1 MKNILLAVVGL
12 SPQVVT
18 EALYALHQQQ
28 KEVHAIHIITTR
40 DGKEQVYANLLG
52 GENSAYQKYL
62 RDYEIDPASIEFTH
76 HNVHVIHDSVG
87 NEIPDIIDGEDN
99 ELLLRLCM
107 DKAFHLTKDPESAV
121 FFSVA
126 GGRKT
131 MSSCLALAAQ
141 MYGRPQDRL
150 YHVLVSPQFE
160 SNRDF
165 YFPPKES
172 ALIEV
177 RDKDNLPIHMETGRA
192 QVSLIPLPFISVR
205 DRLTPAHLIEPA
217 DPATLMLSLVKGG
230 QQPVTVSLADKK
242 IKYKGRE
249 CDLRPAHMALYF
261 FLASQK
267 KECRPEK
274 KDASCK
280 NCTDCF
286 VEWDD
291 IEDKHPEITNVY
303 QKIAGTRPVG
313 EMSKDGIMSISY
325 ENFNGYKSKA
335 NKQLIS
341 SFGEFAKKFLVIATD
356 RSGDNIRYG
365 IHLDKNLLRLEY

>member
-18 EALYALHQQQ
+18 ETLYALHQQQ

-40 DGKEQVYANLLG
+40 DGKEKVYANLLG
-52 GENSAYQKYL
+52 GENSAYRKYL
-62 RDYEIDPASIEFTH
+62 RDYKIDPASIEFTH
-76 HNVHVIHDSVG
+76 NNVHVIHDSVG
-87 NEIPDIIDGEDN
+87 NEIPDIVDGEDN

-107 DKAFHLTKDPESAV
+107 EKAFHLTKDPESAV

-150 YHVLVSPQFE
+150 YHVLVSPLFE

-172 ALIEV
+172 ARIEV
-177 RDKDNLPIHMETGRA
+177 RGKDNLSMHVETGDA

-205 DRLTPAHLIEPA
+205 DRLTPAHLKEPA
-217 DPATLMLSLVKGG
+217 DPATLMLSLVKDG

-242 IKYKGRE
+242 IKYKNRE
-249 CDLRPAHMALYF
+249 CDLSPAHMALYF
-261 FLASQK
+261 FLVYQK

-286 VEWDD
+286 LEWDD
-291 IEDKHPEITNVY
+291 IEDRSQEITDVY
-303 QKIAGTRPVG
+303 RKIAGTRPIN
-313 EMSKDGIMSISY
+313 EMKKDGIISLSR
-325 ENFNGYKSKA
+325 ENFNVYKSKV
-335 NKQLIS
+335 NKQLIGN
-341 SFGEFAKKFLVIATD
+341 FGEFAGKFLIIT
-356 RSGDNIRYG
+356 SGQPGQNAKYG
-365 IHLDKNLLRLEY
+365 IHLDKELLRLEY